1 MPGVREDWRALESEA
16 KANPND
22 PHRWLAL
29 AESLA
34 VGGDGKKARRVLE
47 EQREQL
53 KGSAEVA
60 ARLSIVWEQVDDLS
74 EAIAAARQGL
84 KLAPHNPRAHA
95 RIAILLATQ
104 GDTAAAHIRWMAALN
119 LFSDRTS
126 NARGFLQYDY
136 VRRRGSSRGHLRRAS
151 AMSAGA
157 VRRTSSL

>member
-29 AESLA
+29 AASLA

-119 LFSDRTS
+119 LFPQDSQLR
-126 NARGFLQYDY
+126 LQY
-136 VRRRGSSRGHLRRAS
+136 AE
-151 AMSAGA
+151 
-157 VRRTSSL
+157 SLADANRFDEALEQAAQADE